1 MESVLIVVTLVSLA
15 LTIALA
21 VVLARL
27 MRDERR
33 RSEARAAVLR
43 EMADAVAREQLL
55 EEPGDELD
63 LPLVADVQ
71 PAGDLFVHREPG
83 SAWPRRV
90 AVAAALASLVTVAAL
105 ALTIDE
111 PIARVAHPDQH
122 ATGGGA
128 NRRAP
133 RVALAQADAG
143 DR

>member
-1 MESVLIVVTLVSLA
+1 MESVLIVITLVSLA

-83 SAWPRRV
+83 SAWRSEARRV
-90 AVAAALASLVTVAAL
+90 GKECTSVCRSRWS
-105 ALTIDE
+105 
-111 PIARVAHPDQH
+111 PYH
-122 ATGGGA
+122 
-128 NRRAP
+128 
-133 RVALAQADAG
+133 
-143 DR
+143 